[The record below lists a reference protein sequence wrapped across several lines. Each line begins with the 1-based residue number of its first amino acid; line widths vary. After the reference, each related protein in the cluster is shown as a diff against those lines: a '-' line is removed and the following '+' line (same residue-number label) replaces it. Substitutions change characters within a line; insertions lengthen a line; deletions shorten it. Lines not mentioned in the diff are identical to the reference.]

1 MENEKDEPNINL
13 KKRRT
18 IIESGGKGDGPVRRA
33 ERTRREKPLALMDT
47 DRIWCGTLMGES

>member
-1 MENEKDEPNINL
+1 MENEKDDPNINL

-18 IIESGGKGDGPVRRA
+18 SIENGGKCDGSVRRA

-47 DRIWCGTLMGES
+47 DRIWCGTHMGES